1 MINLILY
8 PSSYFDI
15 NKVDEDLK
23 TEYEAAKETGLF
35 EMVLFGY
42 DRFIQ
47 EGKLTLSK
55 PIEERG
61 KTKAIYRGWMM
72 KPEQYRVFYEGLN
85 ALNIELITP
94 PSAYEKMHVFPN
106 IYQAF
111 GDDTAKMM
119 VFPLHEQINVEVLKK
134 NFDRFMVK
142 DYVKSVK
149 GTSFPKYFDRSIS
162 QEEFDKWMEVFYEYR
177 GDLLTGGIC
186 IKEYFDLKKYDG
198 RTNEYRVFYIRNQIT
213 TVSRNSAQA
222 SFASTVPMELVEK
235 YSDLDS
241 PYYTVDFA
249 ELDDGS
255 WRVIEAGDGSV
266 SGLSENQDVGA
277 YYRALYHC
285 LN

>member
-35 EMVLFGY
+35 ETVLFGY

-47 EGKLTLSK
+47 EGKLTLSR
-55 PIEERG
+55 PIE
-61 KTKAIYRGWMM
+61 KNTKVIYRGWMM
-72 KPEQYRVFYEGLN
+72 KPEQYRVFYEGLK
-85 ALNIELITP
+85 ALHIELITP

-106 IYQAF
+106 IYQTF

-119 VFPLHEQINVEVLKK
+119 VFPLHEQIDVEVLKK

-149 GTSFPKYFDRSIS
+149 GTSFPKYFDGSIS

-198 RTNEYRVFYIRNQIT
+198 RTNEYRVFYINNDIV

-222 SFASTVPMELVEK
+222 SFAPVVPMALVEK

-249 ELDDGS
+249 ELEDGS

-266 SGLSENQDVGA
+266 SGLSENQDEGS

>member
-8 PSSYFDI
+8 PSSYFDV

-35 EMVLFGY
+35 ETVLFGY

-47 EGKLTLSK
+47 EGKLTLSR
-55 PIEERG
+55 PIKEN
-61 KTKAIYRGWMM
+61 TKAIYRGWMM
-72 KPEQYRVFYEGLN
+72 KPEQYRAFYEGLK

-106 IYQAF
+106 IYRTF
-111 GDDTAKMM
+111 LDDTAKMM
-119 VFPLHEQINVEVLKK
+119 VFPLHEQIDVEILKK

-149 GTSFPKYFDRSIS
+149 GTSFPKYFDGSIS

-198 RTNEYRVFYIRNQIT
+198 RTNEYRVFYINNDIV
-213 TVSRNSAQA
+213 TVSKNSAQA
-222 SFASTVPMELVEK
+222 SFAPVVPIGLVEK

-266 SGLSENQDVGA
+266 SGLSENQDAGS
-277 YYRALYHC
+277 YYRALFHC